1 MQSTSANEKEIVLV
15 SQLWE
20 LLTEHGFRLIK
31 WYSKAREVLVTIRE
45 SERAVANLDL
55 EKLPTETAPRL
66 GWNTEEDKIVWDALE
81 KILQVVNQ
89 RPILCM
95 IL

>member
-1 MQSTSANEKEIVLV
+1 MLV

-45 SERAVANLDL
+45 SERAV
-55 EKLPTETAPRL
+55 EL
-66 GWNTEEDKIVWDALE
+66 GLGEIGYGN
-81 KILQVVNQ
+81 
-89 RPILCM
+89 RSSS
-95 IL
+95 

>member
-1 MQSTSANEKEIVLV
+1 M
-15 SQLWE
+15 
-20 LLTEHGFRLIK
+20 
-31 WYSKAREVLVTIRE
+31 TIRE
-45 SERAVANLDL
+45 SERAVVNLDL
-55 EKLPTETAPRL
+55 EKLPTETALRL
-66 GWNTEEDKIVWDALE
+66 KWNTEEDKIVWDASE